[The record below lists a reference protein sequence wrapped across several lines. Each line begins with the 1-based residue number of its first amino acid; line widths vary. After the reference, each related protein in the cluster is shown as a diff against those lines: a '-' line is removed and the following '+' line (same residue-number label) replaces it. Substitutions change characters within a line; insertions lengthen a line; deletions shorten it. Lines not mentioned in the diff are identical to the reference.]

1 MRRIKRSNGNA
12 AIWERSGP
20 WVNNSRNS
28 TSTHSCWRRD
38 TQESGQI
45 KNLLNFNTSEKGET
59 RTCGQAKTMTY
70 TIQTTAHVLLKSV
83 NDRIKNKK
91 LINKQIQII
100 ACLFQCISIDYHLFC
115 LLFYMVD
122 LFICLPVY
130 LFGCLFHT
138 VDFLLL
144 FQFLYLFLDS
154 FDVINLYKKK
164 NLNTFFHINKHA
176 AWLHK
181 LNYKW

>member
-1 MRRIKRSNGNA
+1 
-12 AIWERSGP
+12 
-20 WVNNSRNS
+20 
-28 TSTHSCWRRD
+28 
-38 TQESGQI
+38 
-45 KNLLNFNTSEKGET
+45 
-59 RTCGQAKTMTY
+59 MTY

-164 NLNTFFHINKHA
+164 KSEHVFP
-176 AWLHK
+176 
-181 LNYKW
+181 Y